1 MMRRTP
7 LEINN
12 MDLLLKDVRIV
23 DFNKDFNG
31 DIYIKN
37 GIIEEVEREIKRD
50 CRTIACKGFVA
61 LPSFVDMHCHFRD
74 PGFTYKED
82 IETGSHAAVKG
93 GYTGVNL
100 MANTNPPCSTM
111 DTVNYVLN
119 KAKAIGIVDFHQ
131 TVSITKDLKG
141 KSIDHLDD
149 ITYPVRFISDDGKG
163 VYDDR
168 LMYEAME
175 KAKQLNLTVISH
187 AENKDITPIDTRLS
201 ENIETVRNICLA
213 ENTKARL
220 HMAHVSTKE
229 AMDAIIE
236 AKIRGVDVTCEVTP
250 HHIYLDNSFDYR
262 VNPPLRDRED
272 IEFLIDAIKNNYVD
286 VISTDHAPHS
296 LEDKKNGAPGISG
309 IETAFSVCF
318 TALVQENN
326 ITLNKLSEIMSK
338 NPSQIMGLNKGKIEK
353 GYDGDI
359 TIVDINK
366 KVKVDSKEFAS
377 KGKNTPF
384 DGMELFGEVV
394 MTIKGGK
401 IVYSKGDNID
411 DN

>member
-1 MMRRTP
+1 M
-7 LEINN
+7 E
-12 MDLLLKDVRIV
+12 LLLKNVRIV
-23 DFNKDFNG
+23 DFNKDFYG

-37 GIIEEVEREIKRD
+37 GIIEEVQKEIKRD
-50 CRTIACKGFVA
+50 CRTIACKGLIA

-82 IETGSHAAVKG
+82 IETGSYGAVRG

-100 MANTNPPCSTM
+100 MANTNPICSTM
-111 DTVNYVLN
+111 DTVNYVLD
-119 KAKAIGIVDFHQ
+119 KAKTIGIVDVHQ

-141 KSIDHLDD
+141 ASIDHLDN

-163 VYDDR
+163 VLSDR
-168 LMYEAME
+168 IMYEAME
-175 KAKQLNLTVISH
+175 KAKELNLTVISH
-187 AENKDITPIDTRLS
+187 AENEELTPIDTRLS

-213 ENTKARL
+213 EKTKAKL

-236 AKIRGVDVTCEVTP
+236 AKKRGIDVTCEVTP

-262 VNPPLRDRED
+262 VNPPLRDKED
-272 IEFLIDAIKNNYVD
+272 IEFIIDAIKNGYVD

-296 LEDKKNGAPGISG
+296 FEDKEKGSPGISG
-309 IETAFSVCF
+309 IETAFSVCYA
-318 TALVQENN
+318 ALVLKNN

-338 NPSQIMGLNKGKIEK
+338 NPSEIMGFNKGKIEK

-366 KVKVDSKEFAS
+366 KVKVDSREFAS